1 LKTIEIKPLIPENFT
16 KYGRIL
22 FPTEEESRTVQDPT
36 AAYVI
41 LEKAVSKGWLMS
53 HYTVSKRFTDMME
66 NHPNTKETFE
76 PLCGASVIVLAAQGP
91 APDNPEAFL
100 LDKPVVL
107 YEGVWHDVMALSEK
121 ATMRINENT
130 KVQSVR
136 QKLPYTIKAELS
148 VEPKKKE

>member
-1 LKTIEIKPLIPENFT
+1 MKTLEIKPLTPKSIA

-22 FPTEEESRTVQDPT
+22 FPTEEENKTVEDP
-36 AAYVI
+36 AVAYVI

-76 PLCGASVIVLAAQGP
+76 PLCGASVIVLAHGP

-107 YEGVWHDVMALSEK
+107 YEGVWHGVMALSEK

-130 KVQSVR
+130 EVQSVR
-136 QKLPYTIKAELS
+136 QKLPYTIKAELCT
-148 VEPKKKE
+148 EPNKKG

>member
-1 LKTIEIKPLIPENFT
+1 MKTLEIKPLTPKNLA

-22 FPTEEESRTVQDPT
+22 FPTEEENKTVEDPT
-36 AAYVI
+36 VAYII

-76 PLCGASVIVLAAQGP
+76 PLCGASIIVLAHGP
-91 APDNPEAFL
+91 TPNNPEAFL

-107 YEGVWHDVMALSEK
+107 YEGVWHDVLALSEK

-130 KVQSVR
+130 EVQSVR
-136 QKLPYTIKAELS
+136 QKLPYTVKAELCT
-148 VEPKKKE
+148 EPNKKS

>member
-1 LKTIEIKPLIPENFT
+1 VLKTLEIKALTTKNFG

-22 FPTEEESRTVQDPT
+22 FPTEEENKTIQDHSV
-36 AAYVI
+36 AYIV

-53 HYTVSKRFTDMME
+53 HYSVSKRFTDIME

-76 PLCGASVIVLAAQGP
+76 PLCGASIIILAHGP
-91 APDNPEAFL
+91 TPENPEAFL

-107 YEGVWHDVMALSEK
+107 YEGVWHDVLALSEN

-130 KVQSVR
+130 EVQSVR
-136 QKLPYTIKAELS
+136 QKLPYTIKAELCT
-148 VEPKKKE
+148 EPNKKS

>member
-1 LKTIEIKPLIPENFT
+1 MKNLEIKPLTPKNIA

-22 FPTEEESRTVQDPT
+22 FPTEEESKTVQDP
-36 AAYVI
+36 AVAYVI
-41 LEKAVSKGWLMS
+41 LEKAVSRGWLMS

-76 PLCGASVIVLAAQGP
+76 PLCGASVIVLAHGP

-130 KVQSVR
+130 EVQSVR
-136 QKLPYTIKAELS
+136 QKLPYTIKAEL
-148 VEPKKKE
+148 

>member
-1 LKTIEIKPLIPENFT
+1 LKTLEIKPITQKNFV

-22 FPTEEESRTVQDPT
+22 YPTKEESKNVEDP
-36 AAYVI
+36 AVAYII

-53 HYTVSKRFTDMME
+53 HYTVSKRFTDKME

-91 APDNPEAFL
+91 APDNPEAFI

-130 KVQSVR
+130 EVQSVR
-136 QKLPYTIKAELS
+136 QKLPYTIKTELCT
-148 VEPKKKE
+148 EPNKKG

>member
-1 LKTIEIKPLIPENFT
+1 MKTLEIKPLTPKNIA

-22 FPTEEESRTVQDPT
+22 FPTEEESKTAKDPNV
-36 AAYVI
+36 AYVI
-41 LEKAVSKGWLMS
+41 LEKAVSRGWLMS

-76 PLCGASVIVLAAQGP
+76 PLCGASVIVLAHGP

-130 KVQSVR
+130 EVQSVR
-136 QKLPYTIKAELS
+136 QKLPYTIKAELCT
-148 VEPKKKE
+148 EQNKKG